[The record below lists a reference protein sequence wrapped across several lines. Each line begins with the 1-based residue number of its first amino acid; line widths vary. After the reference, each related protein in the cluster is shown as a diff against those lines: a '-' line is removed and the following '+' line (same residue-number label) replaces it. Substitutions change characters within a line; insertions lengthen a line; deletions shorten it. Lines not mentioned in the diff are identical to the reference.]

1 MLRRRW
7 AGSQHQQVRGRGAS
21 VPLNKGSHAGGWA
34 TVSPPTP
41 GRRGVVP
48 SHPYLRLAEG
58 SPPLPLGTPG
68 EPQTR
73 TRQMSESGGLAGV
86 VVGHHGTAAPGSAP
100 VPAGDPWTPG

>member
-1 MLRRRW
+1 M
-7 AGSQHQQVRGRGAS
+7 
-21 VPLNKGSHAGGWA
+21 PLNKGSHAGGWA

-58 SPPLPLGTPG
+58 SPPLPLGTLG
-68 EPQTR
+68 KPQTR